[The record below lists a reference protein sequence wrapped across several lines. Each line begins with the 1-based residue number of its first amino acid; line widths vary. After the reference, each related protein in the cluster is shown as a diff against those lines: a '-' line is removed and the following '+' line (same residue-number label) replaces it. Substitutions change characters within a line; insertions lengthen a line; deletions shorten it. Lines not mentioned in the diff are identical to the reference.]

1 MDMLISNV
9 DGAID
14 GWVIFFV
21 TFFVDDG
28 GVTDGT
34 SEGPNNGDWEGLIL
48 GDADHDPLISSSS
61 T

>member
-1 MDMLISNV
+1 MLISNV
-9 DGAID
+9 VGAID

-21 TFFVDDG
+21 AFVDD

-34 SEGPNNGDWEGLIL
+34 SEGFNDGDCEGLIL